1 MEDHTFNSEHATESL
16 KKFLDGLMAAG
27 NFKLAFEIRNTTG
40 QLERDYENP
49 DLVVDFSG
57 PDIGLLLEN
66 KGELL
71 RAIEQVALE
80 ALRLERTAYE
90 KVIFDCQEYRMM
102 RFAELGLAA
111 QAAADKVKRTGVPY
125 KFGAMSG
132 RERRVIHM
140 ALRGNSDVLTE
151 SEGMG
156 LHRQVVVRP
165 RQGSAP
171 PARPM
176 GRRR

>member
-1 MEDHTFNSEHATESL
+1 MGDDTFNSERVTEGL
-16 KKFLDGLMAAG
+16 KKFLDGMLAAG
-27 NFKLAFEIRNTTG
+27 NFKLAFEIRNTAG
-40 QLERDYENP
+40 HFERDYENP

-80 ALRLERTAYE
+80 AVGLERTAYE

-102 RFAELGLAA
+102 RFAELSLAA
-111 QAAADKVKRTGVPY
+111 QAAADKVKRSGVPY

-140 ALRGNSDVLTE
+140 TLRGNADVLTE

-156 LHRQVVVRP
+156 LHRQVVVHPRHGSSSRAPGRP
-165 RQGSAP
+165 
-171 PARPM
+171 
-176 GRRR
+176 GR

>member
-1 MEDHTFNSEHATESL
+1 MAELTFDLATVTTELEGFLRPLLAASGLKLSYELRHTARQFDRE
-16 KKFLDGLMAAG
+16 
-27 NFKLAFEIRNTTG
+27 
-40 QLERDYENP
+40 YENP
-49 DLVVDFSG
+49 DMVVDFSG
-57 PDIGLLLEN
+57 PDVNILLEN

-71 RAIEQVALE
+71 RALEQIALDSP
-80 ALRLERTAYE
+80 RLKFLSHEQ
-90 KVIFDCQEYRMM
+90 VIFDCQEFRMM

-111 QAAADKVKRTGVPY
+111 QAAADKVKRTGIPY

-140 ALRGNSDVLTE
+140 ALRGSSDVLTE